1 MIRKSEMSPIKT
13 KLQKLR
19 KKAFEISRVLLVL
32 LEDEDIFSRLFLN
45 NLSFSL
51 EGGEGGTSRLNSR
64 ASLDI
69 GGTGVLRKSFGSA
82 LVKLRNEFNAA
93 YQNGAFPPAFSG
105 DDYDEEPAGYD
116 KHHSPHS
123 AEHHSNSVKMDDF
136 AVGGSAYA
144 LHLLYVV
151 NYFPLQ
157 VIPFTPLLG
166 LSPLPPPLPLSQLL
180 LL

>member
-13 KLQKLR
+13 KLQKLK

-51 EGGEGGTSRLNSR
+51 NDAAGSGRLNSR

-69 GGTGVLRKSFGSA
+69 GGTGFLRKSFGSA

-93 YQNGAFPPAFSG
+93 YANGAFPPTMETN
-105 DDYDEEPAGYD
+105 DDDMDYDNRSRD
-116 KHHSPHS
+116 QHHSPHS
-123 AEHHSNSVKMDDF
+123 AEHNSKSVEKDDF
-136 AVGGSAYA
+136 NVGQF
-144 LHLLYVV
+144 LVL
-151 NYFPLQ
+151 
-157 VIPFTPLLG
+157 
-166 LSPLPPPLPLSQLL
+166 
-180 LL
+180 